1 MGAAQGVAVRL
12 WMLGAVA
19 FAVLS
24 LVTLWQRAELRSTR
38 LELRQTADA
47 LNEAELREEAAR
59 EAARVAR
66 AHAERL
72 ARERAEALAIEDT
85 ITREEGADAPVS
97 DYLRRA
103 VDAAGGLR

>member
-1 MGAAQGVAVRL
+1 MKL

-19 FAVLS
+19 FALLS
-24 LVTLWQRAELRSTR
+24 LFTLWQRAELRATR
-38 LELRQTADA
+38 VELRQASDA
-47 LNEAELREEAAR
+47 LADAELREEAAR
-59 EAARVAR
+59 EAWRVAQ

-72 ARERAEALAIEDT
+72 AREQAEATAIEDR
-85 ITREEGADAPVS
+85 ITSEEGADAPAS